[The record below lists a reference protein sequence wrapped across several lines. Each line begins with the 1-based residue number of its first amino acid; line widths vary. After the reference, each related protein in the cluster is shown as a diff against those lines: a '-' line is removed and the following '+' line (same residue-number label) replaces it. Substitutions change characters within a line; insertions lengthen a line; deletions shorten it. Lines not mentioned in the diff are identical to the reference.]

1 LGGEGGNPF
10 TKKFKFF
17 KKQNNLKIKLCI
29 YIYEE
34 IKEGKKNAEK
44 IFKKVN

>member
-17 KKQNNLKIKLCI
+17 KKQNNIYIFIYLFIFIYKKI
-29 YIYEE
+29 IYEE
-34 IKEGKKNAEK
+34 IKEGKKK
-44 IFKKVN
+44 S